1 MANDTLPFLAFPGE
15 IRNRIYTLL
24 LVVPPP
30 STTTAFGEKA
40 HIYPKIL
47 QVNKQIHHE
56 ALPFLYSKNTFIAH
70 PVRLYRFPQL
80 RRWMDPVKAP
90 HLIALIRR
98 YHVFVRLECDAGFS
112 PEAARD
118 AFSGIEELTVEMFRS
133 QFKGSRNGVLR
144 LFEGVTGVGRARVFG
159 SIDGWTKYGAWLQDH
174 MMTDEGREQVE
185 IWRTISIN
193 DLDKFCSQVES
204 GAGGG
209 MMNRREHETT
219 CSVYTN
225 V

>member
-1 MANDTLPFLAFPGE
+1 MANNTLPFLAFPGE

-40 HIYPKIL
+40 RIYPEIL
-47 QVNKQIHHE
+47 RVNKQIHHE
-56 ALPFLYSKNTFIAH
+56 ALSFLYTKNTFIAH

-80 RRWMDPVKAP
+80 RRWMDPVEAP

-98 YHVFVRLECDAGFS
+98 YHVFVRLECDAGFT

-144 LFEGVTGVGRARVFG
+144 LFERVRGVRRARVFG
-159 SIDGWTKYGAWLQDH
+159 SVDPSSKYVAWLQKQ
-174 MMTDEGREQVE
+174 MMSTDRSERLA
-185 IWRTISIN
+185 IWRRIRIEGWDN
-193 DLDKFCSQVES
+193 
-204 GAGGG
+204 
-209 MMNRREHETT
+209 
-219 CSVYTN
+219 YTQRLKAMQ
-225 V
+225 